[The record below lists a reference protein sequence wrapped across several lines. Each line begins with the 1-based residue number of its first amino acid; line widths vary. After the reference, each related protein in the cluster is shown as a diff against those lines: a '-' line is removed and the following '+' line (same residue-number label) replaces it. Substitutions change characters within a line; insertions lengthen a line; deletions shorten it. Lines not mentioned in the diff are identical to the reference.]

1 MVITPGTI
9 SDFELVEE
17 RYLEMI
23 MNVLQNDRRFGVL
36 SLVEGSA
43 LGTVVEAQEY
53 NMHHEGH

>member
-36 SLVEGSA
+36 SLIEGTTI
-43 LGTVVEAQEY
+43 GTVVEA
-53 NMHHEGH
+53 

>member
-1 MVITPGTI
+1 VVITPGTI

-36 SLVEGSA
+36 SLIEGTTI
-43 LGTVVEAQEY
+43 GTVVEA
-53 NMHHEGH
+53 